1 MKSVRIMAGII
12 LIFSFLFTIFIARG
26 KILEEKSEEMPME
39 YKGIISVW
47 QVDSFEGGIGSR
59 RQFILNMAKKFEN
72 KYDGLLVLVSD
83 YTADGVRENLKNG
96 IFPDIISF
104 GAGVEISGFSEITLD
119 VDFKGG
125 KVGDKQYAIPW
136 CRGGYA
142 FFGNPQLIEEITN
155 EFDSLSVSHN
165 GVTEPLIALSE
176 EGVLLKDFT
185 VKKPLDNYVDFLS
198 GKSKVML
205 GTQRDL
211 FRFKARGFEVL
222 VKPLT
227 KFNDLYQYAVITSKD
242 QTKKV
247 MAEKFL
253 EFLIS
258 FEVQKELDSIG
269 MFSPYYAVIND
280 NAQYNLM
287 QKQTEFFTLS
297 PFIKSEELLELH
309 SIAKEGLKGNQDAL
323 NKIKNIV
330 ILS

>member
-1 MKSVRIMAGII
+1 MKSTRIVAGLI
-12 LIFSFLFTIFIARG
+12 LIFSCLFTIFVGRE
-26 KILEEKSEEMPME
+26 KLLEEKSVEPPKE

-59 RQFILNMAKKFEN
+59 KQFLLKMAKKFE
-72 KYDGLLVLVSD
+72 KKHDGLLVLVSD

-104 GAGVEISGFSEITLD
+104 GAGTEVLGFSELNLS
-119 VDFKGG
+119 VNFKGG

-155 EFDSLSVSHN
+155 EFDTLSISHN
-165 GVTEPLIALSE
+165 GGIEPFITLIE
-176 EGVLLKDFT
+176 EGVSVKDFT

-198 GKSKVML
+198 GKSKIML

-211 FRFKARGFEVL
+211 ARFNSRGFEVL
-222 VKPLT
+222 IKPLT
-227 KFNDLYQYAVITSKD
+227 KFNDLYQYAVITSKE
-242 QTKKV
+242 QTKK
-247 MAEKFL
+247 ELSQEFL

-258 FEVQKELDSIG
+258 FEVQKELYSIG
-269 MFSPYYAVIND
+269 MFSPYYSVVTD

-287 QKQTEFFTLS
+287 QNIRVFSTLS
-297 PFIKSEELLELH
+297 PFMKSEELLELH
-309 SIAKEGLKGNQDAL
+309 RVAKEGIMGNQDAL
-323 NKIKNIV
+323 NKIKKIV
-330 ILS
+330 ILP